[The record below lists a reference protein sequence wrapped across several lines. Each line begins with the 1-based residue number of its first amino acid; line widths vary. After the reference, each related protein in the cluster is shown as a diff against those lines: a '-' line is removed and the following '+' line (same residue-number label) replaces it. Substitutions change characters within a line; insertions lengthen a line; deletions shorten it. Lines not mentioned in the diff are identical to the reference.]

1 MEDYK
6 LFKRIIEDYIKEI
19 DRLKEYSEKTRKT
32 ADKYLDEVLCLSD
45 EVKKL
50 KKVGEVDETQSEQS
64 DRFTKCTAPF

>member
-6 LFKRIIEDYIKEI
+6 LFKRIIEDYIEEI
-19 DRLKEYSEKTRKT
+19 DRLKEYSEDQEKSANR
-32 ADKYLDEVLCLSD
+32 YLDEVLCLSA

-50 KKVGEVDETQSEQS
+50 KEVGKVDETQSEQS